1 MMQEDT
7 KDLSQE
13 QEYELLF
20 LSFSNKV
27 HQILIKLLIALL
39 IGLFLFQGLLLKIP
53 SIRMVLSSAEHY
65 EGKPLPP
72 LQVLLEKFTD
82 N

>member
-13 QEYELLF
+13 QEYESLF
-20 LSFSNKV
+20 LNFSNKV

-39 IGLFLFQGLLLKIP
+39 ISLFLFQGLLKIP
-53 SIRMVLSSAEHY
+53 SVRVVLSSAEHY

>member
-13 QEYELLF
+13 QEYESLF
-20 LSFSNKV
+20 LNFSNKV

-39 IGLFLFQGLLLKIP
+39 IGLFLFQGLLKIP

-72 LQVLLEKFTD
+72 LRVLLEKFTD